1 MLMVA
6 AVVITLR
13 KLTSVNN
20 IFKQALN
27 IRRHQNLTI
36 RLKYSPISTLLQIF
50 SKKLQKNLHNQKY
63 LVTLHR
69 N

>member
-1 MLMVA
+1 MLKLRETTDSANEMLMVA

-27 IRRHQNLTI
+27 I
-36 RLKYSPISTLLQIF
+36 SPPSE
-50 SKKLQKNLHNQKY
+50 S
-63 LVTLHR
+63 
-69 N
+69 

>member
-20 IFKQALN
+20 SF
-27 IRRHQNLTI
+27 
-36 RLKYSPISTLLQIF
+36 
-50 SKKLQKNLHNQKY
+50 
-63 LVTLHR
+63 
-69 N
+69 